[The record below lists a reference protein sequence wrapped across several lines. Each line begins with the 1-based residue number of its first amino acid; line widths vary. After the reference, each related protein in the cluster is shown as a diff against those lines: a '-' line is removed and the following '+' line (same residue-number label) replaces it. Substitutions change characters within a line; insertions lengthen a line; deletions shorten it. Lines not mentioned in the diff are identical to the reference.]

1 MLYSGN
7 IVRIILWILLIFSMA
22 SPVLAETPDAVKP
35 SAGIQ
40 AERGAKNIL
49 LGWTDIPRS
58 IIKAFTQTV
67 SGIVDI
73 VTLPVANCDKKTVKP
88 DELNTQIR

>member
-1 MLYSGN
+1 M
-7 IVRIILWILLIFSMA
+7 RILVVTVLIA
-22 SPVLAETPDAVKP
+22 CTATIGHAETSDALKS

-40 AERGAKNIL
+40 AERGVRNIL
-49 LGWTDIPRS
+49 SGWTDIPRA
-58 IIKAFTQTV
+58 IIKAVTRTV